1 MKKPKARRLYDPTKE
16 YLGAARVA
24 ATPDAPADERAEAV
38 AAAARELAPMA
49 KAVPVNEVM
58 RWAQAFA
65 PKEIPGQKLQRM
77 ARVSLDLEDPN
88 ARTVWLVRPVG
99 LDWPQLRS
107 IVREDPVLKSV
118 IWTRISQVQRFLRP
132 SLQEWKPGYRI
143 RFRDRHR
150 KTTPEDR
157 ARISWLEQYVLNAGA
172 EFDPRK
178 RRALRRD
185 NLWDWTSKHLQDS
198 LTLDAAPVELI
209 PTPSGR
215 THGWVHVD
223 GGMVYLVDPNYGATD
238 REPPSLHQR
247 YGLDIPDPTEV
258 VAILAHEGRVQAWYT
273 HDDLLYRV
281 RRPRS
286 EALALGYGQ
295 PEPED
300 LIRIVTGFVNAL
312 TLNLRGF
319 THNSIPKGV
328 LTVWGDFNE
337 QDIEQFRMEWDAYV
351 TGLSNRWRMPVM
363 ISSDAQNAGVSF
375 VPIGQD
381 FNEMYFAR
389 WMTFLVAIKAA
400 LYGMDPEEINFESFS
415 ARPSTLSGSDTEER
429 LASSKDKGLWPLL
442 QFLGQTLNEILYTV
456 DPEVELYWTGLE
468 QDQQLAKADE
478 EKMLTL
484 GEFRR
489 SRGESEPESPIL
501 ANAPMNPAL
510 LSVYQLALQQEQ
522 QEQAQ
527 AQGVPPEPQGG
538 EVPPGAEQEGMPPA
552 EEEGEGAP
560 PEGAGGEEGPAS
572 PDEEEWALEH
582 HVPRAP
588 GRGDEDLAAKAVS
601 VTAIEDWPEE
611 VE

>member
-1 MKKPKARRLYDPTKE
+1 MMKPKARRLYYPNKA
-16 YLGAARVA
+16 YLEAART
-24 ATPDAPADERAEAV
+24 ATRQDAPPDERQE
-38 AAAARELAPMA
+38 AAARAAKELVPLA

-58 RWAQAFA
+58 RWAQAHA
-65 PKEIPGQKLQRM
+65 PKELPGAQLNRM
-77 ARVSLDLEDPN
+77 AKVSLDLEDPN
-88 ARTVWLVRPVG
+88 SRSVWLVRPVG
-99 LDWPQLRS
+99 LDWPQLRA
-107 IVREDPVLKSV
+107 IVKEDPVLKSV

-132 SLQEWKPGYRI
+132 SRQEWKPGYRI
-143 RFRDRHR
+143 RLRDRHR
-150 KTTPEDR
+150 KPTPEDE
-157 ARISWLEQYVLNAGA
+157 ARISWLEQYILNAGA

-185 NLWDWTSKHLQDS
+185 NLWDWASKHLQDS
-198 LTLDAAPVELI
+198 LTLDAAPVELVS
-209 PTPSGR
+209 TPSGR

-223 GGMVYLVDPNYGATD
+223 GGMVYLVDPNIGAAD

-247 YGLDIPDPTEV
+247 YGLDIPDPQEV

-273 HDDLLYRV
+273 HEDLLYRV
-281 RRPRS
+281 RRPHS

-319 THNSIPKGV
+319 THNSIPKGI
-328 LTVWGDFNE
+328 LAVWGDFNG
-337 QDIEQFRMEWDAYV
+337 DDVEQFRMEWDAYV
-351 TGLSNRWRMPVM
+351 TGVTNRWRLPVL
-363 ISSDAQNAGVSF
+363 ISEDGSQNAGASF
-375 VPIGQD
+375 IPIGQD

-415 ARPSTLSGSDTEER
+415 AKPSTLSGSDTEER

-442 QFLGQTLNEILYTV
+442 QFLAQTLNEILYTV
-456 DPEVELYWTGLE
+456 DPDFELYWTGLE

-489 SRGESEPESPIL
+489 RRGEPEPDSEVL

-510 LSVYQLALQQEQ
+510 LSLYQMELQEQ
-522 QEQAQ
+522 QAQEQQ
-527 AQGVPPEPQGG
+527 AAGVPDGG
-538 EVPPGAEQEGMPPA
+538 AMPPGAEAAPGQ
-552 EEEGEGAP
+552 EEEGAQPEEAQGAP
-560 PEGAGGEEGPAS
+560 GQEEDAPPAD
-572 PDEEEWALEH
+572 PQEAEEWALEH
-582 HVPRAP
+582 HLPQTP
-588 GRGDEDLAAKAVS
+588 GAGDEDLAKAV
-601 VTAIEDWPEE
+601 TEIEVWPEE
-611 VE
+611 AE